1 MVMYNDAG
9 TYEEIEFGKDM
20 KPIDIKFKFCFLPK
34 KCAFTGRTLWLENA
48 YRLTYHSMMTLDGRV
63 KYYKWC
69 DKIEFI
75 MERIKG
81 NL

>member
-9 TYEEIEFGKDM
+9 THEEIEFGRSVL
-20 KPIDIKFKFCFLPK
+20 PTDIKFKFCFLPK

-48 YRLTYHSMMTLDGRV
+48 YRLTYAGLHGPEGRV